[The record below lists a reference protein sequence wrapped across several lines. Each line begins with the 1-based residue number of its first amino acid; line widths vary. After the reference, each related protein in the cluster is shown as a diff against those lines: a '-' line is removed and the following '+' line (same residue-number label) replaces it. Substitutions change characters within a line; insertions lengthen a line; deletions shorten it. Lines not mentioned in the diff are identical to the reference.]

1 MSPQLFEEIQFIG
14 TRKVVR
20 QTKARLFP
28 EQLFVRDLLFSF
40 TDMADEIS
48 ESDYLTVL
56 TQ

>member
-1 MSPQLFEEIQFIG
+1 MSPQLFEEIQLIG

-28 EQLFVRDLLFSF
+28 EQLFVRDLVFSF
-40 TDMADEIS
+40 THMADEIS